1 MQAGGY
7 VPHTLWKIS
16 YIKTARWAESPLSI
30 GGASNKAPGQS
41 GICIFD
47 EVLLNIKGDIHGCVT
62 ILNV

>member
-1 MQAGGY
+1 MENKLHKDCKMGG
-7 VPHTLWKIS
+7 K
-16 YIKTARWAESPLSI
+16 SPI
-30 GGASNKAPGQS
+30 NWGASNKAPGQS